1 MLLYSIITI
10 IAGFALLVWSA
21 DRFVY
26 GAAAIANNLGVSSL
40 IIGITIVG
48 FGTSAPELL
57 ISTIA
62 AMDGSTGL
70 AVGNAIGSNIANISL
85 ILGVTALIMPL
96 AIQSRVLRHEFPI
109 LLAVMIFAWL
119 LLRDGTLGR
128 LDGIALLFGL
138 AVVMGW
144 LIYDALR
151 AKPDDPITAEMEDEI
166 PVGIP
171 TSRAAF
177 WFFIGLLVLLASSK
191 MLVWG
196 ATNIAQMMGVS
207 DLVIGLTIVAVGTS
221 LPELAASVMSALKK
235 EGDIAVGNV
244 IGSNIFNT
252 LGVLALPG
260 LIHPSRL
267 DPAILSRDLP
277 VMLGV
282 TGLLFIMSYGFFR
295 RGRLSRPEGGILL
308 ATFVG
313 YQALIFMSI
322 QPS

>member
-1 MLLYSIITI
+1 MLFYSIITI

-40 IIGITIVG
+40 VIGITIVG

-57 ISTIA
+57 ISSIA

-70 AVGNAIGSNIANISL
+70 AVGNAIGSNIANIAL

-119 LLRDGTLGR
+119 LLRDGTLTR
-128 LDGIALLFGL
+128 LDGIALLIGL
-138 AVVMGW
+138 IVVMGW

-171 TSRAAF
+171 TGRAAF
-177 WFFIGLLVLLASSK
+177 WFVVGLLVLLASSK

-207 DLVIGLTIVAVGTS
+207 DLVIGLTIVAIGTS

-235 EGDIAVGNV
+235 EGDLAVGNV

-260 LIHPSRL
+260 LIHPSLL
-267 DPAILSRDLP
+267 DPAIMSRDLP
-277 VMLGV
+277 AMLGV

-308 ATFVG
+308 ASFVG
-313 YQALIFMSI
+313 YQTLIFMSI
-322 QPS
+322 HSS